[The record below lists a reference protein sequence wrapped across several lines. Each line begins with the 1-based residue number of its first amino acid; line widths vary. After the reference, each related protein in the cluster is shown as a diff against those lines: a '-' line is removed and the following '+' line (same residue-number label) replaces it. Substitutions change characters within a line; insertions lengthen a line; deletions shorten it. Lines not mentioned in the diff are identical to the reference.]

1 MNPVE
6 DIRVA
11 VYLIA
16 LLFFRDKFMI
26 RKSIAGLVIAVV
38 VILGSGTWF
47 SGMKTMYRCG
57 AYY

>member
-11 VYLIA
+11 IYLIA

-38 VILGSGTWF
+38 VILGSGT
-47 SGMKTMYRCG
+47 
-57 AYY
+57 